1 MTGPSSVFV
10 ATNDLAGQTRGRAVP
25 LSSHDRVLATGTGWV
40 PADLG
45 LNAFGEIAPGIP
57 FGATGDLRLMPDPTT
72 GVTIPGD
79 CDRPGLQ
86 LYLADQT
93 LLDGSP
99 WECCPRTFLRRALDD
114 LHTHTGLS
122 VIASFEHEFMLDV
135 PPAEAFTLR
144 RYRNAEPFGSEL
156 LSLLEDTGLEPANWL
171 PEYGTDQFEITVA
184 PTSGL
189 AAADR
194 AVLLRELVRDLAT
207 RRGHNVT
214 FTPIA
219 AAGATGNGVH
229 IHLSLQDESGLP
241 VLYAPGRP
249 GSLSGLGAQFAAGV
263 LRHAAALSSLT
274 APSPISF
281 LRLKP
286 HRWSTGG
293 VFLGE
298 RNREAL
304 VRISPTCTIGG
315 QTSAGQ
321 FNLEYRA
328 ADATANPWI
337 ALGALIRA
345 GLEGITSS
353 YAEPTVWPENT
364 SEDELAGVPALPASL
379 TEALTALEADDA
391 VRAWFAPDLLS
402 TYLAVKRF
410 EIDTLEPLSADE
422 RIERIRHVY

>member
-25 LSSHDRVLATGTGWV
+25 ASSHAQVLATGTGWV
-40 PADLG
+40 PANLG
-45 LNAFGEIAPGIP
+45 LNAFGEIAPQIP
-57 FGATGDLRLMPDPTT
+57 FGAAGDLRLMPDPAT

-79 CDRPGLQ
+79 SDRPGLQ

-99 WECCPRTFLRRALDD
+99 WECCPRNFLRQAIDD
-114 LHTHTGLS
+114 LRTRTGLS

-135 PPAEAFTLR
+135 QPAEAFTLR

-156 LSLLEDTGLEPANWL
+156 LTLLEETGLQPENWL
-171 PEYGTDQFEITVA
+171 PEYGADQFEITVA
-184 PTSGL
+184 PTDGL

-194 AVLLRELVRDLAT
+194 AVVLRELVRDLAS
-207 RRGHNVT
+207 RRGHRAT

-219 AAGATGNGVH
+219 TPGATGNGVH
-229 IHLSLQDESGLP
+229 LHLSLQDESGSP
-241 VLYAPGRP
+241 VLYAQDRP
-249 GSLSGLGAQFAAGV
+249 GSLSALGAQFAAGI
-263 LRHAAALSSLT
+263 LRHAASLCSLT

-293 VFLGE
+293 IFLGE

-304 VRISPTCTIGG
+304 VRISPVCAIGG
-315 QTSAGQ
+315 QNPAAQ

-345 GLEGITSS
+345 GLEGITKF

-364 SEDELAGVPALPASL
+364 SDDDLAGVPALPTCL
-379 TEALTALEADDA
+379 TEALAALETDETM
-391 VRAWFAPDLLS
+391 RAWLAPDLLS
-402 TYLAVKRF
+402 TYLAVKRH
-410 EIDTLEPLSADE
+410 EINTLEFLSADE
-422 RIERIRHVY
+422 RIERIRNVY